1 MDGGEWCRNTDDAF
15 PRAQKD
21 KVMEYLQT
29 RKDRWGNRGTRK
41 GKKRDRWHISV
52 RFYPRDMS
60 CTYNINELKMT
71 YFECLES
78 NSVSA
83 DLKNY
88 YMIAIC
94 HMNIKDM

>member
-29 RKDRWGNRGTRK
+29 RKDRWGNGGMRK
-41 GKKRDRWHISV
+41 GKKKDRWHISV
-52 RFYPRDMS
+52 RFYPREMS

-71 YFECLES
+71 YTKFYGCS
-78 NSVSA
+78 F
-83 DLKNY
+83 KN
-88 YMIAIC
+88 
-94 HMNIKDM
+94 